1 MNQSKCL
8 AVRDDENKIMYRRKR
23 FGVAGPLSVTAA
35 AGDLAA
41 NKLYQYREGFADKY
55 LEANWRS
62 GFHQDVIQL
71 LTPDADIDLCAPG
84 GLDIAKISHKDNGL
98 SELWSEILSDLSRDM
113 RDSRVATFKKSD
125 TKFAD
130 NQLALQCCYFYRLLS
145 KRTCLP
151 YSLAERYMLGT
162 LYHQVSELH
171 LKPHSSS

>member
-1 MNQSKCL
+1 MTLL
-8 AVRDDENKIMYRRKR
+8 AATAMRNASASSYGMTRHAVAPKRGFLLTKSGFVSPKRKR

-62 GFHQDVIQL
+62 RFHQDVIQL

-84 GLDIAKISHKDNGL
+84 GLDIAKISHRDNGL
-98 SELWSEILSDLSRDM
+98 SELWSEIVSDLSRDM

-130 NQLALQCCYFYRLLS
+130 NQLALQCC
-145 KRTCLP
+145 
-151 YSLAERYMLGT
+151 
-162 LYHQVSELH
+162 
-171 LKPHSSS
+171 